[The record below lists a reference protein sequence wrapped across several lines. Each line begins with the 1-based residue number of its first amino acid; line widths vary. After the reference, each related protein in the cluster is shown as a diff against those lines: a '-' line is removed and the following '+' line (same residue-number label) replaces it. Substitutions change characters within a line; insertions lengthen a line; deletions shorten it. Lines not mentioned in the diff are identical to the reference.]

1 MKSGLIFIAASAA
14 VVVALGAVT
23 IPGPGATS
31 VASEAIAA
39 ATGPTGPTGPVI
51 NGDMVLNPKTT
62 QIVIIDQQSTDPM
75 TMAPVDE
82 TSVKVAAGF
91 TCKSDCTSDLT
102 TTALA
107 HGFFRVGVQPAG
119 FCTQVLPGPGP
130 VPMLLRGNPPVVIPG
145 NEIQSIAARKGPASL
160 WFTGLVGGLAA
171 VPAPADALGVSAG
184 PGFANFSLSFA
195 HKGGQ
200 FSLDSTE
207 DVTGLPLPASAAT
220 VMVDL
225 IVGYPDTASD
235 SDSGVSPQGSEFAQG
250 VPLPTQDVACET
262 VTAQIVRIQIGTPL

>member
-145 NEIQSIAARKGPASL
+145 NEIQSLIRAKIGPENVAQSRPQIAFLSDFISRNRR
-160 WFTGLVGGLAA
+160 
-171 VPAPADALGVSAG
+171 SA
-184 PGFANFSLSFA
+184 F
-195 HKGGQ
+195 
-200 FSLDSTE
+200 
-207 DVTGLPLPASAAT
+207 
-220 VMVDL
+220 
-225 IVGYPDTASD
+225 
-235 SDSGVSPQGSEFAQG
+235 
-250 VPLPTQDVACET
+250 
-262 VTAQIVRIQIGTPL
+262 R